1 MLEKIDS
8 PSFVFNTKDTQTIV
22 NAMIQL
28 YPQSETELDY
38 ETHFQLLVAVV
49 LSAQAT
55 DASVNLATPE
65 LFKTFPTPEAMAE
78 ADLEEIEEKIKTIG
92 LYRNKAKFLK
102 NLSKQ
107 LVDKHQ
113 GVVPANRKDLEALP
127 GVGRKT
133 ASVVLTNAFDI
144 PAFAV
149 DTHIKRITQKFHL
162 VSQSNNVLTIEKEMT
177 AKLPPELWY
186 QAHHS
191 ILLFGRYQCVARN
204 HDHDECIQLIEKQIQ
219 A

>member
-1 MLEKIDS
+1 MLEKINS
-8 PSFVFNTKDTQTIV
+8 PSFVFNAEDTQKIV

-28 YPQSETELDY
+28 YPQSETELHY
-38 ETHFQLLVAVV
+38 ETNFQLVVAVV

-55 DASVNLATPE
+55 DVSVNLATPA
-65 LFKTFPTPEAMAE
+65 LFEAFPTPEAMAE
-78 ADLEEIEEKIKTIG
+78 ADIQEIEEKIKTIG

-113 GVVPANRKDLEALP
+113 GIVPANRKDLEALP

-177 AKLPPELWY
+177 AKLPPEMWY

-204 HDHDECIQLIEKQIQ
+204 HNHDECLRLIEEQIK

>member
-1 MLEKIDS
+1 MLEKINS
-8 PSFVFNTKDTQTIV
+8 PSFVFDAEETQKIV

-28 YPQSETELDY
+28 YPQSETELHY
-38 ETHFQLLVAVV
+38 ETNFQLVVAVV

-55 DASVNLATPE
+55 DVSVNLATPA
-65 LFKTFPTPEAMAE
+65 LFEAFPTPEAMAE
-78 ADLEEIEEKIKTIG
+78 ADIQEIEEKIKTIG

-113 GVVPANRKDLEALP
+113 GLVPDNRKDLEALP

-177 AKLPPELWY
+177 AKLPPEMWY

-204 HDHDECIQLIEKQIQ
+204 HDHDECLRLIEENIHD
-219 A
+219 